1 MKSERPSSEQGRLR
15 ARIREAGLRCTSARL
30 AVLGV
35 LSRAAR
41 PLSHA
46 DCAAKLDSAGFDRTT
61 VYRNLIE
68 LAEADLVARVD
79 LGDHVWRFEIRGD
92 DKARADKHAH
102 FICVDCGEITCLPD
116 LGVQLNRPKKD
127 SPRAVI
133 SDLTEVLLK
142 GHCHNCA

>member
-1 MKSERPSSEQGRLR
+1 MKSDRSASERERLR
-15 ARIREAGLRCTSARL
+15 ARIRDVGLRCTAARL

-41 PLSHA
+41 PMSHA
-46 DCAAKLDSAGFDRTT
+46 DCAAKLASAGLDRTT
-61 VYRNLIE
+61 VYRNLVE
-68 LAEADLVARVD
+68 LSDAELVARVD
-79 LGDHVWRFEIRGD
+79 LGDHVWRFEIRGEVA
-92 DKARADKHAH
+92 KRADKHAH

-116 LGVQLNRPKKD
+116 MGVQLNRQKKD

-133 SDLTEVLLK
+133 SDVTEVLLK

>member
-1 MKSERPSSEQGRLR
+1 MKSDRTAAERERLR
-15 ARIREAGLRCTSARL
+15 ARIREAGLRCTAARL

-41 PLSHA
+41 PMSHA

-61 VYRNLIE
+61 VYRNLVE
-68 LAEADLVARVD
+68 LTEASLVARVD

-92 DKARADKHAH
+92 VAERADKHAH
-102 FICVDCGEITCLPD
+102 FVCVDCGEITCLPD
-116 LGVQLNRPKKD
+116 MGVQLNRPKKD
-127 SPRAVI
+127 ASRAVI

>member
-1 MKSERPSSEQGRLR
+1 MAERERLR
-15 ARIREAGLRCTSARL
+15 TRIRAAGLRCTAARL

-61 VYRNLIE
+61 VYRNLVE
-68 LAEADLVARVD
+68 LSEADLVARVD
-79 LGDHVWRFEIRGD
+79 LGDHIWRFEIRD
-92 DKARADKHAH
+92 ADARANKHAH

-116 LGVQLNRPKKD
+116 MGVQLNRQKKD
-127 SPRAVI
+127 APRAVI
-133 SDLTEVLLK
+133 SDVTEVLLK